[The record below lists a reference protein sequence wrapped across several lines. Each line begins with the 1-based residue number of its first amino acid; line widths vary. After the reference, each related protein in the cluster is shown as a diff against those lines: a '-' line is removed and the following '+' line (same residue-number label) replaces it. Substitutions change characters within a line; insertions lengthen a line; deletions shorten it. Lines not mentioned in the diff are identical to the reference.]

1 MVLFHFKKKKNILN
15 LKLYMYQILRKEGH
29 NKNSF
34 RLNKGQIIY
43 QPILNEGNSRSY
55 ISTKQKAIPEEWSDM
70 E

>member
-1 MVLFHFKKKKNILN
+1 
-15 LKLYMYQILRKEGH
+15 MYQILRKEGH

-43 QPILNEGNSRSY
+43 QPIPTEGNSRSY
-55 ISTKQKAIPEEWSDM
+55 ISMKQKAIPEEWFDI

>member
-1 MVLFHFKKKKNILN
+1 
-15 LKLYMYQILRKEGH
+15 MYRNLRKEGQ

-43 QPILNEGNSRSY
+43 QPIPTEGNSRSY
-55 ISTKQKAIPEEWSDM
+55 ISMKQKAIPEEWFDI

>member
-1 MVLFHFKKKKNILN
+1 
-15 LKLYMYQILRKEGH
+15 MYQILRKEGH

-55 ISTKQKAIPEEWSDM
+55 ISTKQKAIPEEWSDWSR
-70 E
+70 ESKKIN